1 MMPTCDLSMTDLR
14 LFTRYEHGNDPV
26 RVIHDGRGRPQYE
39 LRRRDGSTTL
49 YPSASKLISEIAG
62 RNMNFDRYFRI
73 GRYRRRGRPNGSPDL
88 LALLDQAKQTTP
100 IVVPGPLSSRRTT
113 GVVVADHSA
122 NISPLL
128 EALPTLAEE
137 VEPPPVV
144 IEQFDRAFRL
154 ELDRLEGVVG
164 IELAARSKRKG
175 SQTIGDEVRRLLW
188 AGFAGKMLS
197 QGYDPED
204 VLQEVYRGLVV
215 RNRGKCPWDRR
226 KSTFGHYVHMVISC
240 VLTNHHRKQV
250 RRADRDAVSLEADV
264 QLGGSCPLWYGSEV
278 GDDLALQDFGRYLD
292 RSVDGEASLGRR
304 ILPYVGAGYLRSEI
318 AKELG
323 TQPSNVSRALT
334 WLRRQAAQWARET
347 GMEGHVPERYRTVE
361 ESPDA

>member
-1 MMPTCDLSMTDLR
+1 MPTCDLLMTDLR

-26 RVIHDGRGRPQYE
+26 RVIHDERGRSQYE

-49 YPSASKLISEIAG
+49 YSSARRLISEVAG
-62 RNMNFDRYFRI
+62 RNMSFDRYFKI
-73 GRYRRRGRPNGSPDL
+73 GRHRRRGRPNGSPDL
-88 LALLDQAKQTTP
+88 LVLLDQAKQTAP
-100 IVVPGPLSSRRTT
+100 IVVPGPRSSRRTT
-113 GVVVADHSA
+113 GVVIDEYSTRVQ
-122 NISPLL
+122 PLL
-128 EALPTLAEE
+128 EVLPPLAEHI
-137 VEPPPVV
+137 EPPPVV
-144 IEQFDRAFRL
+144 IEEFDRAFRL
-154 ELDRLEGVVG
+154 ELDRLEELVG
-164 IELAARSKRKG
+164 IDLAARSKRKG
-175 SQTIGDEVRRLLW
+175 AQTIADEVRRLLW

-197 QGYDPED
+197 QGYDPQD

-250 RRADRDAVSLEADV
+250 RRADRDAVSLESDV

-278 GDDLALQDFGRYLD
+278 GDNLALQDFGRYLD
-292 RSVDGEASLGRR
+292 RSVNGEAALGRR
-304 ILPYVGAGYLRSEI
+304 ILPYVGAGYSRSEI

-334 WLRRQAAQWARET
+334 WLRRQAAQWAEET
-347 GMEGHVPERYRTVE
+347 GMQGHIPLRYR
-361 ESPDA
+361 AHQ